1 MKRPDFTVR
10 VSDFTTSIE
19 EWDRAQRAP
28 RSELPNLS
36 AEQKDVAR
44 KFGITEEE
52 YARSVLAGRYGN
64 ERMNTRAQHLGE
76 EVQRVLGTLGDGR
89 YRVVAVTAEMFKG
102 RWVVGIE
109 AQGRVVNVAIPREL
123 ADDVLDSYTTDDLGK
138 LKEKLLSALE
148 STEAIERR

>member
-64 ERMNTRAQHLGE
+64 ERMNTRARHLGK
-76 EVQRVLGTLGDGR
+76 EVQRILGTFGDGR
-89 YRVVAVTAEMFKG
+89 YRVVAVTAEMSRG
-102 RWVVGIE
+102 VGSWE
-109 AQGRVVNVAIPREL
+109 SRRRDA
-123 ADDVLDSYTTDDLGK
+123 LD
-138 LKEKLLSALE
+138 
-148 STEAIERR
+148 

>member
-1 MKRPDFTVR
+1 MKRPDFTVT

-36 AEQKDVAR
+36 GEQKDVAR

-64 ERMNTRAQHLGE
+64 ERMNTRARHLGE
-76 EVQRVLGTLGDGR
+76 EVQRILDTVGDGR
-89 YRVVAVTAEMFKG
+89 YRVVAVTAEMFKA

-123 ADDVLDSYTTDDLGK
+123 ADDVLDSYTTDDLGR
-138 LKEKLLSALE
+138 LKEKLLLALE
-148 STEAIERR
+148 STEPIVRH